1 MQHPNALLMRKVDD
15 ALLAGDFP
23 GFLALHVEDVVMHI
37 PGRGPLAG
45 DHVGRDGLAAVF
57 QRELAMLDAP
67 PEMVVLDD
75 LGSDDHAASVVIQRM
90 RRGERSYEGLQF
102 VLARVR
108 DGQLSEVGSAPK
120 IRMRSTRSSPRS
132 PAASAR
138 SCRGGRLRSP
148 DLLQLSG
155 RHPGRGRRSRLRAA
169 STVARAALPPCVTPE
184 HVKPER

>member
-1 MQHPNALLMRKVDD
+1 MRKVDD

-108 DGQLSEVGSAPK
+108 DGQLSEVWF
-120 IRMRSTRSSPRS
+120 R
-132 PAASAR
+132 
-138 SCRGGRLRSP
+138 
-148 DLLQLSG
+148 
-155 RHPGRGRRSRLRAA
+155 
-169 STVARAALPPCVTPE
+169 PE
-184 HVKPER
+184 DQDAFDTFFA